1 MGIQST
7 GGKMILRR
15 VKKPQKKKRES
26 FSAKVDPEETETD
39 SQLVLDERG
48 DTSPLLSILKGIS
61 QYDKEEAEEKKAK
74 TKSAKKV
81 PSEKKFKP
89 TKVTWGATP
98 PPFEKKK
105 KRKLKKEGTAIVSEE
120 KVQLGGEG
128 ELAEVE
134 TKSEVRVK
142 RKYTKRSLT
151 EGADVSKDEVP
162 RTKRK
167 YTK

>member
-1 MGIQST
+1 MG
-7 GGKMILRR
+7 
-15 VKKPQKKKRES
+15 
-26 FSAKVDPEETETD
+26 A
-39 SQLVLDERG
+39 
-48 DTSPLLSILKGIS
+48 SPLLSILKGIS
-61 QYDKEEAEEKKAK
+61 QYDKEEVEKKKAK

-105 KRKLKKEGTAIVSEE
+105 KRKLKKEGKEAIVPEE
-120 KVQLGGEG
+120 KDQLGGEG
-128 ELAEVE
+128 EVAEGE

-167 YTK
+167 YTKRIKVGGG